1 LIGFQIGMKNIQI
14 NVQDE
19 GDLCG
24 SVLIKVRTYDTSKSS
39 IAPGLKPNC
48 VIFVVV
54 TFIFESGEIV
64 EQSLWTNVA
73 GSSIAA
79 TVAVHVPLYAVML
92 CLIKED

>member
-1 LIGFQIGMKNIQI
+1 MTNRQI

-48 VIFVVV
+48 GVFVVV